1 MQNTRLTSA
10 DFDKMII
17 ESIDEVMAY
26 DRGTGELK
34 FWFDQIKSGELTSD
48 AEVVYAEGRQGV
60 QLAAFDRNKTAG
72 FTCENGYVLASAIA
86 TQLGSDVIVAE
97 DTDGGRLTIQVQ
109 DYFVQASGT
118 DTIKRTDGTAAA
130 AQGYPFSAAP
140 NTGTVKFVY
149 QIGGDNSIVKKFD
162 MSAIEVTNE
171 LPDKATLTADDVGKK
186 YILKSTDTSGETPV
200 VTYTVK
206 EVYDAGTSE
215 LHDYDYRNVTITED
229 NEMFAVDALDET
241 NITLVSFL
249 VDADE
254 TKNYLAIYDTDVSI
268 GKKIINRGDKFAGN
282 VKLVINFVAQDP
294 CDGNKYLMQAIMPN
308 AKVSGSFSLSA
319 GDDPAVQNFEA
330 TAMLDVC
337 SIDKELFTIVMA

>member
-1 MQNTRLTSA
+1 MQTNRLTSA

-86 TQLGSDVIVAE
+86 TQLGSDVITA
-97 DTDGGRLTIQVQ
+97 TDSAKLTIQVQ
-109 DYFVQASGT
+109 DYFAQAAGT
-118 DTIKRTDGTAAA
+118 ATIKRTDATDAAA
-130 AQGYPFSAAP
+130 EEYPLSATP
-140 NTGTVKFVY
+140 NVGSLKYVY
-149 QIGGDNSIVKKFD
+149 KIGNDNSIVAKY
-162 MSAIEVTNE
+162 EVAAAETVST
-171 LPDKATLTADDVGKK
+171 LPATPGADDVGKY
-186 YILKSTDTSGETPV
+186 YILATVTGSGDAETTEYAFYV
-200 VTYTVK
+200 VVNS
-206 EVYDAGTSE
+206 GTAE
-215 LHDYDYRNVTITED
+215 DPDYE
-229 NEMFAVDALDET
+229 AV
-241 NITLVSFL
+241 L
-249 VDADE
+249 VDDPATEADE
-254 TKNYLAIYDTDVSI
+254 KFFVSGGDLAALLMEAETTNNYLAIYDTDVAI

-337 SIDKELFTIVMA
+337 SIDKELFTIIMA

>member
-1 MQNTRLTSA
+1 MQTNRLTSA

-86 TQLGSDVIVAE
+86 TQLGSDVITA
-97 DTDGGRLTIQVQ
+97 TDLAKLTIQVQ
-109 DYFVQASGT
+109 DYFAQAAGT
-118 DTIKRTDGTAAA
+118 TTIKRTDATDTAAEE
-130 AQGYPFSAAP
+130 YPLSATP
-140 NTGTVKFVY
+140 NVGSLKY
-149 QIGGDNSIVKKFD
+149 IYKIGNDNSIVAKYD
-162 MSAIEVTNE
+162 VGTASTVST
-171 LPDKATLTADDVGKK
+171 LPDTESLSLDDVGSY
-186 YILKSTDTSGETPV
+186 YILATVTGSGDAETTTYALYVVVNEGTAEEPVLGFDT
-200 VTYTVK
+200 
-206 EVYDAGTSE
+206 
-215 LHDYDYRNVTITED
+215 
-229 NEMFAVDALDET
+229 VDAPATEAD
-241 NITLVSFL
+241 NIFLVSGDDLAAFL
-249 VDADE
+249 VEAE
-254 TKNYLAIYDTDVSI
+254 ATNNYLAIYDTDVAI
-268 GKKIINRGDKFAGN
+268 GKKIVNRGDKFAGN

-337 SIDKELFTIVMA
+337 SIDKELFTIIMA

>member
-1 MQNTRLTSA
+1 MQTNRLTSA

-86 TQLGSDVIVAE
+86 TQLGSDVITA
-97 DTDGGRLTIQVQ
+97 TDSAKLTIQVQ
-109 DYFVQASGT
+109 DYFAQAAGT
-118 DTIKRTDGTAAA
+118 DTIKRTDATDDAAEE
-130 AQGYPFSAAP
+130 YPLSATP
-140 NTGTVKFVY
+140 NVGSLKYVY
-149 QIGGDNSIVKKFD
+149 KIGNDNSIVAKY
-162 MSAIEVTNE
+162 EVAAAETV
-171 LPDKATLTADDVGKK
+171 ATLPATPTADDVGKY
-186 YILKSTDTSGETPV
+186 YILATVVGSGDAATT
-200 VTYTVK
+200 TYTFNVVVNNGTAQ
-206 EVYDAGTSE
+206 EPSYGYDE
-215 LHDYDYRNVTITED
+215 LTTPATEAD
-229 NEMFAVDALDET
+229 EMFFVSGGNLAALLMDAEVT
-241 NITLVSFL
+241 N
-249 VDADE
+249 
-254 TKNYLAIYDTDVSI
+254 NYLAIYDTDVAI
-268 GKKIINRGDKFAGN
+268 GKKIVNRGDKFAGN

-337 SIDKELFTIVMA
+337 SIDKELFTIIMA

>member
-26 DRGTGELK
+26 DRGNGELK

-86 TQLGSDVIVAE
+86 TQLGSNLEVASN
-97 DTDGGRLTIQVQ
+97 DDKLTIQIQ
-109 DYFVQASGT
+109 DFFEQANGT
-118 DTIKRTDGTAAA
+118 TTIKLVGGSATAGQTADL
-130 AQGYPFSAAP
+130 SAPPA
-140 NTGTVKFVY
+140 TEDTLKY
-149 QIGGDNSIVKKFD
+149 IYKIGNDNSIVKKLDVVEVETVTSMPTASENYVGKYVYLNTGDDAGLYLGKDNGASAETRYTFD
-162 MSAIEVTNE
+162 GPIEITETTEMFGIDYTIEGSGTEEVITG
-171 LPDKATLTADDVGKK
+171 ATLTAFLVAATKDTSYLAVYDTKVAVGKK
-186 YILKSTDTSGETPV
+186 IV
-200 VTYTVK
+200 
-206 EVYDAGTSE
+206 
-215 LHDYDYRNVTITED
+215 
-229 NEMFAVDALDET
+229 
-241 NITLVSFL
+241 
-249 VDADE
+249 
-254 TKNYLAIYDTDVSI
+254 
-268 GKKIINRGDKFAGN
+268 NRGDRFAGN

-294 CDGNKYLMQAIMPN
+294 CSGSKYLMQAIMPN

>member
-86 TQLGSDVIVAE
+86 TQLGSDVITAT
-97 DTDGGRLTIQVQ
+97 DTAKLTIQVQ
-109 DYFVQASGT
+109 DYFVNAKNT
-118 DTIKRTDGTAAA
+118 TTIKRTDGTASASQA
-130 AQGYPFSAAP
+130 YPFSATP
-140 NTGTVKFVY
+140 DLGTVKFVY
-149 QIGGDNSIVKKFD
+149 QIGGDNSIVKKYD
-162 MSAIEVTNE
+162 VGAIPVYDTT
-171 LPDKATLTADDVGKK
+171 PDTPTADDLGNICVV
-186 YILKSTDTSGETPV
+186 KSGSET
-200 VTYTVK
+200 VTYTPKIV
-206 EVYDAGTSE
+206 EESGSSYVWAN
-215 LHDYDYRNVTITED
+215 LTITAD
-229 NEMFAVDALDET
+229 NEMFAVDGG
-241 NITLVSFL
+241 NLVAFL
-249 VDADE
+249 TSNAEDR
-254 TKNYLAIYDTDVSI
+254 NYLAIFDTDVSI

-337 SIDKELFTIVMA
+337 SVNKELFTIVMA